1 MDVFSFLT
9 LGGGVAFFLYGMH
22 VMSAGLEKLSG
33 GKLEQLLKQMTSNVW
48 KSLFLGMGLT
58 IAIQSSS
65 ALTVMLVGLV
75 NSGIMQLYQT
85 IGIIMGSNIGTTL
98 TAWLLSLV
106 GIESSNV
113 FVRLLKPES
122 FSPILAVIGILLIMT
137 AKQSKKRDTGNVL
150 VGFSVLMFGMQL
162 MSDAVSPLAQTPE
175 FSKVLVFFE
184 NPILGVLVG
193 AIFTGIIQSS
203 AASVGIL
210 QALSLTGSVTFG
222 MAFPIIMGQ
231 NIGTCVTALLS
242 SIGVNRNAKRVA
254 VVHVSFNVI
263 GTVICLLL
271 YYALNAVFRFEF
283 VSAPIS
289 PVGIALCH
297 SVFNV
302 FTTFLLLP
310 FRRLLEQLSYLIVP
324 KQLEGDLACTFL
336 DERLLESPSL
346 AVAECNNAAVRMA
359 ELAKETLLESL
370 DILKH
375 YDEATA
381 ERITNNESLLDSY
394 EDHMGSFLV
403 RITSHD
409 LTEQDSRQVSKL
421 LHVIGDFERIGDHA
435 VNILGAARELH
446 VKHIRFSS
454 AALGEV
460 DLLVRALTEIL
471 STTVRAYETA
481 DVALAATVEPLE
493 QVIDGLTNQIKIR
506 HVERLQQGS
515 CTIELGFILSDL
527 LNNFERVSDHC
538 SNIAVCVIEVAE
550 GCFDTHAYLSGV
562 KQPGNEEFLQAFR
575 TFSTKYQLS
584 PIVAPAVSDKPST

>member
-271 YYALNAVFRFEF
+271 YYALSAVFRFEF

-324 KQLEGDLACTFL
+324 KQSEGDLACTFL
-336 DERLLESPSL
+336 DERLLESSSL
-346 AVAECNNAAVRMA
+346 AVAECSNAAVRMA

-403 RITSHD
+403 RIASHD

-471 STTVRAYETA
+471 STTIRAYETA

-493 QVIDGLTNQIKIR
+493 QVIDCLTNQIKIR

>member
-75 NSGIMQLYQT
+75 NSGIMLLYQT

-222 MAFPIIMGQ
+222 MTFPIIMGQ

-346 AVAECNNAAVRMA
+346 AVAECSNAAVRMA

-403 RITSHD
+403 RIASHD

-471 STTVRAYETA
+471 STTIRAYETA
-481 DVALAATVEPLE
+481 DIALAATVEPLE

-575 TFSTKYQLS
+575 TFSTKYQFS
-584 PIVAPAVSDKPST
+584 PIVAPVVSDKPST

>member
-222 MAFPIIMGQ
+222 MTFPIIMGQ

-346 AVAECNNAAVRMA
+346 AVAECSNAAVRMA

-403 RITSHD
+403 RIASHD

-435 VNILGAARELH
+435 VNLLGAARELH

-471 STTVRAYETA
+471 STTIRAYETA

-584 PIVAPAVSDKPST
+584 PIVAPVVSDKPST

>member
-137 AKQSKKRDTGNVL
+137 AKQSRKRDTGNVL

-271 YYALNAVFRFEF
+271 YYVLTAVFRFEF

-324 KQLEGDLACTFL
+324 KQSEGDLACTFL

-346 AVAECNNAAVRMA
+346 AVAECSNAAVRMA

-403 RITSHD
+403 RIASHD

-471 STTVRAYETA
+471 STTIRAYETA

-493 QVIDGLTNQIKIR
+493 QVIDCLTNQIKIR

>member
-33 GKLEQLLKQMTSNVW
+33 GKLEQLLQQMTSNVW

-271 YYALNAVFRFEF
+271 YYVLNAVFRFEF
-283 VSAPIS
+283 VFAPIS

-324 KQLEGDLACTFL
+324 KQTEGDLACTFL

-346 AVAECNNAAVRMA
+346 AVAECSNVAVRMA

-403 RITSHD
+403 RIASHD

-435 VNILGAARELH
+435 VNILSAARELH

-471 STTVRAYETA
+471 STTIRAYETA

>member
-137 AKQSKKRDTGNVL
+137 AKQSRKRDTGNVL

-271 YYALNAVFRFEF
+271 YYVLTAVFRFEF

-324 KQLEGDLACTFL
+324 KQSEGDLACTFL

-346 AVAECNNAAVRMA
+346 AVAECSNAAVRMA

-403 RITSHD
+403 RIASHD

-471 STTVRAYETA
+471 STTIRAYETA
-481 DVALAATVEPLE
+481 DVSLAATVEPLE

-550 GCFDTHAYLSGV
+550 GCFDTHAYLRGV

>member
-1 MDVFSFLT
+1 M
-9 LGGGVAFFLYGMH
+9 
-22 VMSAGLEKLSG
+22 
-33 GKLEQLLKQMTSNVW
+33 
-48 KSLFLGMGLT
+48 
-58 IAIQSSS
+58 
-65 ALTVMLVGLV
+65 
-75 NSGIMQLYQT
+75 
-85 IGIIMGSNIGTTL
+85 
-98 TAWLLSLV
+98 
-106 GIESSNV
+106 
-113 FVRLLKPES
+113 
-122 FSPILAVIGILLIMT
+122 
-137 AKQSKKRDTGNVL
+137 L

-271 YYALNAVFRFEF
+271 YYVLNAVFRFEF

-324 KQLEGDLACTFL
+324 KQSEGDLACTFL

-346 AVAECNNAAVRMA
+346 AVAECSNAAVRMA

-403 RITSHD
+403 RIASHD
-409 LTEQDSRQVSKL
+409 LTEQDSRQVSEL

>member
-271 YYALNAVFRFEF
+271 YYVLNAVFRFEF
-283 VSAPIS
+283 VFAPIS

-324 KQLEGDLACTFL
+324 KQSEGDLACTFL

-346 AVAECNNAAVRMA
+346 AVAECSNVAVRMA

-403 RITSHD
+403 RIASHD

-435 VNILGAARELH
+435 VNILSAARELH

-471 STTVRAYETA
+471 STTIRAYETA

-584 PIVAPAVSDKPST
+584 PIVAPAVSNKPST